1 VKDKLFAYASGSDQD
16 FPSHPPAFLNRGET
30 NPLTHNAAGEA
41 MFKIWEVPESSK
53 ARQDVYRLRYEV
65 YVVEEKFCQKY
76 ADPVEGTICEP
87 LDESGH
93 VYAAYAD
100 DDLAG
105 TVRSNYAFE
114 SDLDEYFERY
124 GVNSAD
130 FQEASVTSKL
140 IVARS
145 HRSSTLAFRLAA
157 ATYSDGLAAG
167 VRFNLI
173 DCDRA
178 LVPFYERLGY
188 RAHGSVRYR
197 FPEVGEGVVMI
208 LDVQNE
214 TNFRRVGSPFLKLYR
229 TWKEGAL
236 VR

>member
-1 VKDKLFAYASGSDQD
+1 ML
-16 FPSHPPAFLNRGET
+16 
-30 NPLTHNAAGEA
+30 
-41 MFKIWEVPESSK
+41 KIWEVPESSK

-65 YVVEEKFCQKY
+65 FVVEERFCQKY

-93 VYAAYAD
+93 VYAAYAE
-100 DDLAG
+100 DDLVG

-114 SDLDEYFERY
+114 SDLHEYFELY

-130 FQEASVTSKL
+130 FQDASVTSKL
-140 IVARS
+140 IVARNC
-145 HRSSTLAFRLAA
+145 RSSTLAFRLAA
-157 ATYSDGLAAG
+157 ATYADGLAVG
-167 VRFNLI
+167 IRFNLI
-173 DCDRA
+173 DCHRA

-208 LDVQNE
+208 LHVQDE
-214 TNFRRVGSPFLKLYR
+214 AYLRRVGSPFLKLYR

-236 VR
+236 AR